1 MSVEID
7 GKTYSLVEVP
17 SDKSDIVEA
26 QKEYL
31 LGAIKLDA
39 LSRGSSQHDLDLRF
53 VPRVMLGTSISL
65 VCHV

>member
-39 LSRGSSQHDLDLRF
+39 LVDDLKKVGGFIR
-53 VPRVMLGTSISL
+53 IAYK
-65 VCHV
+65 